1 MDKIKYSSELRKA
14 FELVGSIGGKAA
26 AANMTPEQRRERA
39 IKGGKASG
47 IARAK
52 KKADREAQP

>member
-1 MDKIKYSSELRKA
+1 MDKNKYTLQMREA

-26 AANMTPEQRRERA
+26 AAKMTPEQKRERA

-52 KKADREAQP
+52 KKADREAL